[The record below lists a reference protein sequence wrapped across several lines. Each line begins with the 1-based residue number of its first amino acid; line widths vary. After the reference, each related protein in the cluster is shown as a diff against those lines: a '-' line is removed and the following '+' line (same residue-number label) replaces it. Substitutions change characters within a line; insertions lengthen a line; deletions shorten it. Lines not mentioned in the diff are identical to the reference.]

1 MNNLNLILLVNIL
14 NFIYQNNIDIR
25 QNEQKQVNLH
35 FQIKVPGNIIHQLIS
50 NTLLQKRQ
58 VEIYSGLLTRNNK
71 YKEFILKII
80 NKSNCFPFKFP
91 KNTEIARLYFLTEA
105 D

>member
-25 QNEQKQVNLH
+25 QNEQKQINLH
-35 FQIKVPGNIIHQLIS
+35 FQIKVPGNIIHQVVS

-58 VEIYSGLLTRNNK
+58 VEIYCGLLTRNNK
-71 YKEFILKII
+71 YKEFILRLI

-91 KNTEIARLYFLTEA
+91 KSTEIARLYFFTEA

>member
-91 KNTEIARLYFLTEA
+91 KNTEIARLYFFTEA

>member
-58 VEIYSGLLTRNNK
+58 VEIYSELLTRNNK

-91 KNTEIARLYFLTEA
+91 KNTEIARLYFFTEA

>member
-25 QNEQKQVNLH
+25 QNEQKQVKLH

-91 KNTEIARLYFLTEA
+91 KNTEIARLYFFTEA